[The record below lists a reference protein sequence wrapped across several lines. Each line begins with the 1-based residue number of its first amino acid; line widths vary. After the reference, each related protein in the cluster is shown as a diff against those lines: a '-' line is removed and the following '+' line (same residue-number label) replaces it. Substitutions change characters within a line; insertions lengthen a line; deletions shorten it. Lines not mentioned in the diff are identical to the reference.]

1 MFRGNFARERPWKP
15 QRCFLANGA
24 SLEGRLV
31 QLPLE
36 MFPKAC
42 DEIGDHAILRLDG
55 PAF

>member
-1 MFRGNFARERPWKP
+1 MFRGNFAREALETAEVLLVNCP
-15 QRCFLANGA
+15 

-31 QLPLE
+31 QPPLQ

>member
-1 MFRGNFARERPWKP
+1 VLSGELRLLGGT
-15 QRCFLANGA
+15 LGA
-24 SLEGRLV
+24 P
-31 QLPLE
+31 PLQ